1 MLKLKTCWKFL
12 LHNYKLR
19 SNYRNMQTPWKRKTN
34 RNYKKQV
41 IQNQKIIKVAFSKV
55 YLGIIKVF
63 FCFFANITV
72 IARMN
77 LQTSIWDLLSDDKNN
92 FLKKI
97 FEWKCKCHK
106 VFLIIQI
113 FIQYLACWGRGFLKE
128 RIC

>member
-1 MLKLKTCWKFL
+1 
-12 LHNYKLR
+12 
-19 SNYRNMQTPWKRKTN
+19 MQTPWKRKTN

-77 LQTSIWDLLSDDKNN
+77 HSNIDLR
-92 FLKKI
+92 
-97 FEWKCKCHK
+97 
-106 VFLIIQI
+106 
-113 FIQYLACWGRGFLKE
+113 FIK
-128 RIC
+128 